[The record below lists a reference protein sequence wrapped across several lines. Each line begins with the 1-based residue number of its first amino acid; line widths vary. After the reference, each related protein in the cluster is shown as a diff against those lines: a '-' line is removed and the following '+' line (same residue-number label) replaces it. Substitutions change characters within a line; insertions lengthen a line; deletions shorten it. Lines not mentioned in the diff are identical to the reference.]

1 MIPLVP
7 ESHQF
12 NFLLFRLTTSP
23 VTFGST
29 LITNSFLKI
38 SLAAS
43 AEPQKVLADALQPW
57 NVDHY
62 CLGGCYLGVEFD
74 KSKQNLRLMD
84 GFSLSSTTH

>member
-29 LITNSFLKI
+29 LITNSFLNI
-38 SLAAS
+38 YLAAS

-57 NVDHY
+57 NVDPH

-74 KSKQNLRLMD
+74 KSTQNLSVD
-84 GFSLSSTTH
+84 GWF